1 MASQRNTMKF
11 RLTEPGTLTSDPWSP
26 MTATAATLT
35 FKVSAGTPTL
45 TIKVSNDPTAA
56 IGDAMTLASGVA
68 ITAPYALISTGAKY
82 AKYWFTAVTMTGGA
96 TLDIHICAT
105 LPS

>member
-1 MASQRNTMKF
+1 MSQRTTTKF
-11 RLTEPGTLTSDPWSP
+11 RLTEPGTLTSDPWTP
-26 MTATAATLT
+26 MAVIGATLT

-68 ITAPYALISTGAKY
+68 VNAPYGLITTNAKY
-82 AKYWFTAVTMTGGA
+82 AKYWFTAVSMAGGA
-96 TLDIHICAT
+96 TLDVHICAT
-105 LPS
+105 LPT